1 MYEINKGISVE
12 NEDGFDIDDE
22 VITEEEFLKN
32 VDEELDR
39 RSKVIVDTMNV
50 DSEQDSHDDEIMI
63 DIYDQLSDNED
74 TNTEGKSAQDESR
87 TIYKIQL
94 KILIYYFVHLKKSQA
109 PLQKVQTRK

>member
-12 NEDGFDIDDE
+12 NEDDFDIDDE

-39 RSKVIVDTMNV
+39 RSKVVVDPINV
-50 DSEQDSHDDEIMI
+50 DSEADSHDEEIMI

-74 TNTEGKSAQDESR
+74 NKH
-87 TIYKIQL
+87 KICAEVAWVEQRQT
-94 KILIYYFVHLKKSQA
+94 HL
-109 PLQKVQTRK
+109 R